1 MGRPGA
7 PIPSKSIPK
16 PPAHLE
22 ANRPDKG
29 AGQQRFADKKA
40 AKGKGAQARR
50 PWDRKGRRKERPVQH
65 RRRPKPKRRVI
76 PPSERKPVVISGP
89 LTVKEL
95 AEKTGIKA
103 AEIIKRLMVLGT
115 MATIN
120 QEIEAD
126 TAVLIAEDMGFT
138 VKEKPKVDL
147 EAQLEFE
154 SDEDL
159 DPENQVVRP
168 PVVTVMGHVDHGKTS
183 LLDAIRRTKVTAG
196 EAGGIT
202 QHIGAYQVKHA
213 GKKISFL
220 DTPGHEAFTA
230 MRARGARV
238 TDVAILVVAA
248 DDGVKPQTVEAIN
261 HAKAAEVP
269 VVVAI
274 NKMDKPEANAD
285 RVKQQL
291 LEHGLVAEEWG
302 GETIMVPVSA
312 RTREGMDELLEMI
325 LLVAEVN
332 ELRAN
337 PKRKARGT
345 IVEASLD
352 KGRGPVA
359 TVLVQNGT
367 LNIGDVLV
375 AGGVSARVR
384 AMMDHKGRRLEKA
397 APSTPVEVLGF
408 SDVPVA
414 GELFYVTD
422 DEKVARQIAVTRAQ
436 RQRAEDMKAAGRLS
450 LEDVFKRIQEGEVKE
465 LPLIIKGDVQGSV
478 EALAQALDGL
488 STDEVKVQLVHQG
501 VGAVTESDIILA
513 STANAIIIGFN
524 VRPDVNAR
532 RVAEQENVDVRLYQV
547 IYDAVSDVR
556 AALSGLLD
564 PEYREALLGHAEV
577 RKVFKA
583 SKIGTIAGCYVTDG
597 KISRDA
603 NVRVLRDGRIVFTG
617 KVDSLKRFKDDVRE
631 VAQGF
636 ECGVTLERFND
647 IEEGDELEFYVM
659 EEVKRQL

>member
-1 MGRPGA
+1 M
-7 PIPSKSIPK
+7 
-16 PPAHLE
+16 
-22 ANRPDKG
+22 
-29 AGQQRFADKKA
+29 
-40 AKGKGAQARR
+40 
-50 PWDRKGRRKERPVQH
+50 QH
-65 RRRPKPKRRVI
+65 RRKPKSEKRII
-76 PPSERKPVVISGP
+76 PPAERKPIVISGP

-103 AEIIKRLMVLGT
+103 AEIIKKLLFLGT

-120 QEIEAD
+120 QEIDED

-138 VKEKPKVDL
+138 VELKPQVDL
-147 EAQLEFE
+147 EAQLELE
-154 SDEDL
+154 TEEDV
-159 DPENQVVRP
+159 DPVNQVVRP

-183 LLDAIRRTKVTAG
+183 LLDAVRHTKVTAS

-202 QHIGAYQVKHA
+202 QHIGAYQVTHN

-248 DDGVKPQTVEAIN
+248 DDGVKPQTIEAIN

-269 VVVAI
+269 IVVAI
-274 NKMDKPEANAD
+274 NKIDKPDANPE

-291 LEHGLVAEEWG
+291 IEHGLVAEEWG
-302 GETIMVPVSA
+302 GDTIMVPVSA
-312 RTREGMDELLEMI
+312 LTGEGLDDLLEMI

-332 ELRAN
+332 ELKAN

-345 IVEASLD
+345 IIESRLD

-367 LNIGDVLV
+367 LNTGDVLV
-375 AGGVSARVR
+375 AGGVFARVR
-384 AMMDHKGRRLEKA
+384 AMVDHKGRRVKKA
-397 APSTPVEVLGF
+397 GPSTPVEVLGF
-408 SDVPVA
+408 SDVPAA
-414 GELFYVTD
+414 GEPFYVID
-422 DEKVARQIAVTRAQ
+422 DEKVARQIAGK
-436 RQRAEDMKAAGRLS
+436 RQERKRIEDMKTGGRLS
-450 LEDVFKRIQEGEVKE
+450 LEDVFKRIQEGDVKE

-478 EALAQALDGL
+478 EALSQALEKL
-488 STDEVKVQLVHQG
+488 STEEVKVHLVHQG
-501 VGAVTESDIILA
+501 VGAITESDIMLA

-532 RVAEQENVDVRLYQV
+532 KAAERENVDVRLYQV
-547 IYDAVSDVR
+547 IYDATSDVK

-564 PEYREALLGHAEV
+564 PEYREVLLGHAEV

-583 SKIGTIAGCYVTDG
+583 SKVGTIAGCYVTDG

-603 NVRVLRDGRIVFTG
+603 GVRVLRDGRIVFTG

-631 VAQGF
+631 VAQGY
-636 ECGVTLERFND
+636 ECGVTLEKFND
-647 IEEGDELEFYVM
+647 IEEGDELEFFTM